1 MAKQTNMQRSGEW
14 SRWVCGSSQGWSLE
28 IGGVL
33 CGSVVKRVAM
43 RRPTTWTAS
52 VNMTGL
58 GDYLDCAEAMRGV
71 EEHMENTMALM
82 LNDWELYRAAKAV
95 RATRQQSG

>member
-1 MAKQTNMQRSGEW
+1 
-14 SRWVCGSSQGWSLE
+14 
-28 IGGVL
+28 
-33 CGSVVKRVAM
+33 
-43 RRPTTWTAS
+43 
-52 VNMTGL
+52 
-58 GDYLDCAEAMRGV
+58 MRGV